1 MGVIGEPHNYRER
14 LLSIPGAPGITGPAG
29 PVGPLGPKGDT
40 GPAGPTGPTGPAGP
54 KGDGLTLDGT
64 ADDFESLP
72 TASSHTNEMWGVTDT
87 GQFYVSNGATWFE
100 VEVKGPQGDV
110 GPAGPKRDKGDTGL
124 TGPAG
129 PTGPAGASAW
139 GDITDKPA
147 VVVGANNSGAVSL
160 TLWAGTEAEYAAIET
175 KDPLTVYVR
184 TP

>member
-29 PVGPLGPKGDT
+29 PAGPLGPKGDT

-87 GQFYVSNGATWFE
+87 GQFYVSNGTTWFE

-110 GPAGPKRDKGDTGL
+110 GPAGPKGDKGDTGL

-139 GDITDKPA
+139 EDITDKPA

>member
-14 LLSIPGAPGITGPAG
+14 LLSIPGSPGLTGPPGPAG
-29 PVGPLGPKGDT
+29 PLGPVGPAGPT
-40 GPAGPTGPTGPAGP
+40 GPTGPTGPAGP

-64 ADDFESLP
+64 AADLASLP
-72 TASSHTNEMWGVTDT
+72 AASSHTNEMWGVTDT
-87 GQFYVSNGATWFE
+87 GKFYVSNGTTWFE

-110 GPAGPKRDKGDTGL
+110 GPAGPKGDKGDTGL

-139 GDITDKPA
+139 GDITGKPA

>member
-29 PVGPLGPKGDT
+29 PAGPLGPKGDT

-110 GPAGPKRDKGDTGL
+110 GPAGPKGDKGDTGL

>member
-29 PVGPLGPKGDT
+29 PAGPLGPKGDT

-87 GQFYVSNGATWFE
+87 GKFYVSNGTTWFE

-110 GPAGPKRDKGDTGL
+110 GPAGPKGDKGDTGL

-139 GDITDKPA
+139 GDITGKPA